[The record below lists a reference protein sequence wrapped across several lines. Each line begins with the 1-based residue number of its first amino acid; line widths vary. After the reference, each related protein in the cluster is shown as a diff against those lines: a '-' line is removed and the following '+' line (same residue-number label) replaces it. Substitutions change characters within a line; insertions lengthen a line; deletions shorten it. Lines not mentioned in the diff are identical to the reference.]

1 MDTTVMDPENSR
13 EAGLNPGEDS
23 LLEMHPKP
31 ARVTRTDDG
40 RWMVHARAKL
50 NLGLR
55 VFPARPDG
63 FHDLETWM
71 VPVSWHDTLWVEM
84 ARGEEGLTLEVTG
97 RAAGVPTEIEQNL
110 VGRAALK
117 LAAAAGMAARGRITL
132 HKVLPP
138 GGGLGGGSSDAAS
151 ALVALNEAWELRW
164 EDAKLEAIAAELG
177 SDVPFFVGARP
188 SLCTGRG
195 EVMTRLRSFQPL
207 FAVLI
212 IPPQGCPTG
221 EVYRAFDA
229 GHRHGGEVEKTN
241 WCQCASASAE
251 GLSELLVNDL
261 EPAAFS
267 IAPWLRAL
275 RDRAAAVA
283 GQKVHMTGSGS
294 TLFTLCSS
302 GQAAGEVEA
311 RLAAGLNQE
320 CYCVPVR
327 ILRQR

>member
-1 MDTTVMDPENSR
+1 MDTTDMDPRSPSP
-13 EAGLNPGEDS
+13 APDGDDDV
-23 LLEMHPKP
+23 LETHPRA
-31 ARVTRTDDG
+31 ARVTRADDG
-40 RWMVHARAKL
+40 RWHVHARAKL

-55 VFPARPDG
+55 VFPPRPDG

-71 VPVSWHDTLWVEM
+71 VPISWHDTLWVD
-84 ARGEEGLTLEVTG
+84 ASPTVSDLSLEITG
-97 RAAGVPTEIEQNL
+97 RAAGVPTDIHKNL

-117 LAAAAGMAARGRITL
+117 LAEAAGIQPRARITL

-138 GGGLGGGSSDAAS
+138 GGGIGGGSSDAAS
-151 ALVALNEAWELRW
+151 ALVALNEAWDLRW
-164 EDAKLEAIAAELG
+164 DDARLETIAAQLG
-177 SDVPFFVGARP
+177 SDVPFFVAARQ

-195 EVMTRLRSFQPL
+195 EIMTRLRSFQPL
-207 FAVLI
+207 HAVLI

-221 EVYRAFDA
+221 DVYKAFDA
-229 GHRHGGEVEKTN
+229 GHRHSPPREKTN
-241 WCQCASASAE
+241 WCACASASADA
-251 GLSELLVNDL
+251 LSDLLVNDL

-267 IAPWLRAL
+267 VAPWLAAL
-275 RDRAAAVA
+275 RDKAQVLA

-302 GQAAGEVEA
+302 GHAAGLLEA
-311 RLAAGLNQE
+311 RLAAGLDRD

>member
-1 MDTTVMDPENSR
+1 MDTTGMDPLGADPLR
-13 EAGLNPGEDS
+13 GDDQ
-23 LLEMHPKP
+23 LLETHPKP

-55 VFPARPDG
+55 VFPPRPDG

-71 VPVSWHDTLWVEM
+71 VPISWHDTLWVDVS
-84 ARGEEGLTLEVTG
+84 EEIRSQGGLALEVTG
-97 RAAGVPTEIEQNL
+97 RSQGVPTEIEKNL
-110 VGRAALK
+110 VGRAAVK
-117 LAAAAGMAARGRITL
+117 LAAAAGIQPRGRITL

-164 EDAKLEAIAAELG
+164 EDARLEAIAAELG
-177 SDVPFFVGARP
+177 SDVPFFVAARS

-195 EVMTRLRSFQPL
+195 EIMTRLRSFQPL

-229 GHRHGGEVEKTN
+229 GHRHAPEPAKTN
-241 WCQCASASAE
+241 WCQCASTPAE
-251 GLSELLVNDL
+251 GLLDLLVNDL

-267 IAPWLRAL
+267 IAPWLAAL
-275 RDRAAAVA
+275 RARAADVA

-302 GQAAGEVEA
+302 GQVAGELEA
-311 RLAAGLNQE
+311 RLTAGLARE